1 MPSCGSCRALHRPL
15 SPRLRA
21 AVPGEWARGGT
32 SLGAPPPAC
41 PDPTRRAR
49 ARALCIKPSSSA
61 KVEEVGLPP
70 GWEAGG
76 NSAPV
81 VFRQRE
87 WVAGAGGGVRP
98 PTTGWA
104 LGRDSGAW
112 SPAQLLAP
120 DIGLTPSILPGGCG
134 KWSYSAVPRTWEEY
148 WVPLGSAH
156 PAEPELEFPEGPLP
170 VSGARWPQ
178 ASGRPSPGFSSASER
193 CWPAG
198 SPQGNGKKRRLSRI
212 KKDSNSLT
220 FPCTGLEAVTIGEIH
235 ENITLHCGN
244 ISGPRGLVTWCRND
258 SESVFLLSSSSSLP
272 PAQSRFSLVNA
283 SALHIEALN
292 LQDEGNYTCS
302 EVLNKTETRRFQV
315 WLQVAN
321 GPSQVEVNI
330 SSTGR
335 LPNGTLYAAKG
346 SQVDFSCSS
355 RSQPPPVI
363 EWWFQ
368 APDST
373 TELFGNNLTAS
384 CFTLLLMS
392 QNLQG
397 NYTCLAKNVL
407 SGRHRKVTTELLV
420 YWSPSLLS
428 EPMKTCFVGGSVTL
442 TCQVSGAYPPAKIMW
457 LRNLTQPKVV
467 IQPSGHHLITQ
478 SGQSSTLTIRN
489 CSQDLDEGYYV
500 CRAENAVG
508 VREVDI
514 WLSVKEPLN
523 IGGIVAT
530 VVSLLLLGLAI
541 ITGLLLYYS
550 PVFCWKV
557 GSTFRRQDMGDVM
570 VLVDSEEEEM
580 EEEEDAA
587 EEEEEEASEREESPI
602 EITKYGHIHRVTAL
616 VNGNVDQMGNGLQA
630 LQDDSSEQQSDIIQE
645 EDRPV

>member
-1 MPSCGSCRALHRPL
+1 MAAGVRASESWVLVCFGAL
-15 SPRLRA
+15 L
-21 AVPGEWARGGT
+21 AR
-32 SLGAPPPAC
+32 
-41 PDPTRRAR
+41 
-49 ARALCIKPSSSA
+49 
-61 KVEEVGLPP
+61 
-70 GWEAGG
+70 
-76 NSAPV
+76 
-81 VFRQRE
+81 
-87 WVAGAGGGVRP
+87 WVA
-98 PTTGWA
+98 
-104 LGRDSGAW
+104 
-112 SPAQLLAP
+112 
-120 DIGLTPSILPGGCG
+120 
-134 KWSYSAVPRTWEEY
+134 
-148 WVPLGSAH
+148 
-156 PAEPELEFPEGPLP
+156 
-170 VSGARWPQ
+170 
-178 ASGRPSPGFSSASER
+178 
-193 CWPAG
+193 
-198 SPQGNGKKRRLSRI
+198 
-212 KKDSNSLT
+212 
-220 FPCTGLEAVTIGEIH
+220 TGLEAGIIGEIH

-258 SESVFLLSSSSSLP
+258 SGSVFLLSSNSSLP

-283 SALHIEALN
+283 SSLHIEALN

-335 LPNGTLYAAKG
+335 LPNGTRYAAKG

-355 RSQPPPVI
+355 RSRPPPVV

-373 TELFGNNLTAS
+373 AELFGNNLTAS

-428 EPMKTCFVGGSVTL
+428 EPMKTCFVGGNVTL
-442 TCQVSGAYPPAKIMW
+442 TCQVSGAYPPAKILW
-457 LRNLTQPKVV
+457 LRNLTQPEVV
-467 IQPSGHHLITQ
+467 IQPSSHHLITQ

-489 CSQDLDEGYYV
+489 CSQDRDEGYYV

-508 VREVDI
+508 VREVDV

-541 ITGLLLYYS
+541 IAGLLLYYS
-550 PVFCWKV
+550 PVFCWNV
-557 GSTFRRQDMGDVM
+557 GSTLRRQDMGDVM

-616 VNGNVDQMGNGLQA
+616 VNGNVDQMGNGLEA

>member
-1 MPSCGSCRALHRPL
+1 MAAGVRASESWVLVCFGAL
-15 SPRLRA
+15 L
-21 AVPGEWARGGT
+21 AR
-32 SLGAPPPAC
+32 
-41 PDPTRRAR
+41 
-49 ARALCIKPSSSA
+49 
-61 KVEEVGLPP
+61 
-70 GWEAGG
+70 
-76 NSAPV
+76 
-81 VFRQRE
+81 
-87 WVAGAGGGVRP
+87 WVAA
-98 PTTGWA
+98 
-104 LGRDSGAW
+104 
-112 SPAQLLAP
+112 
-120 DIGLTPSILPGGCG
+120 
-134 KWSYSAVPRTWEEY
+134 
-148 WVPLGSAH
+148 
-156 PAEPELEFPEGPLP
+156 
-170 VSGARWPQ
+170 
-178 ASGRPSPGFSSASER
+178 
-193 CWPAG
+193 
-198 SPQGNGKKRRLSRI
+198 
-212 KKDSNSLT
+212 
-220 FPCTGLEAVTIGEIH
+220 GLEAVIIGEIH

-244 ISGPRGLVTWCRND
+244 ISGQRGLVTWCRND
-258 SESVFLLSSSSSLP
+258 SESVFLLSSNSSLP

-283 SALHIEALN
+283 SSLHIEALN

-302 EVLNKTETRRFQV
+302 EILNKTETRRFQV
-315 WLQVAN
+315 WLQVA
-321 GPSQVEVNI
+321 
-330 SSTGR
+330 T
-335 LPNGTLYAAKG
+335 
-346 SQVDFSCSS
+346 
-355 RSQPPPVI
+355 PPPS
-363 EWWFQ
+363 
-368 APDST
+368 APQCWAEVSPGLFSLQLNCRWAGGYPDPDFLW
-373 TELFGNNLTAS
+373 TEEPGGVVVGTSKLGVEMLSQSQLSDGKKFKCVGSHIVGPELGAS
-384 CFTLLLMS
+384 CVV
-392 QNLQG
+392 QI
-397 NYTCLAKNVL
+397 
-407 SGRHRKVTTELLV
+407 R
-420 YWSPSLLS
+420 SPSVLS
-428 EPMKTCFVGGSVTL
+428 EPMKTCFVGGNVTL

-530 VVSLLLLGLAI
+530 IVSLLLLGLAI

-550 PVFCWKV
+550 PLFCWKV

>member
-1 MPSCGSCRALHRPL
+1 MSTNALYPL
-15 SPRLRA
+15 
-21 AVPGEWARGGT
+21 
-32 SLGAPPPAC
+32 
-41 PDPTRRAR
+41 
-49 ARALCIKPSSSA
+49 K
-61 KVEEVGLPP
+61 KVPP
-70 GWEAGG
+70 GNPA
-76 NSAPV
+76 
-81 VFRQRE
+81 
-87 WVAGAGGGVRP
+87 
-98 PTTGWA
+98 
-104 LGRDSGAW
+104 
-112 SPAQLLAP
+112 SPE
-120 DIGLTPSILPGGCG
+120 PSQESELP
-134 KWSYSAVPRTWEEY
+134 SYKTKIIESIME
-148 WVPLGSAH
+148 
-156 PAEPELEFPEGPLP
+156 
-170 VSGARWPQ
+170 
-178 ASGRPSPGFSSASER
+178 
-193 CWPAG
+193 
-198 SPQGNGKKRRLSRI
+198 QGNGKKRRLSRI

-220 FPCTGLEAVTIGEIH
+220 FPCTGLEAVIIGEIH

-258 SESVFLLSSSSSLP
+258 SESVFLLSSNSSLP

-283 SALHIEALN
+283 SSLHIEALN

-355 RSQPPPVI
+355 RSQPPPMV

-420 YWSPSLLS
+420 YSPPPSAPQCWAEVSPGLFSLQLSCRWAGGYPDPDFLWTEEPGGVVVGTSKLGVEMLSQSQLSDGKKFKCVGSHIVGPELGASCVVQIRSPSLLS
-428 EPMKTCFVGGSVTL
+428 EPMKTCFVGGNVTL

-541 ITGLLLYYS
+541 IAGLLLYYS

-580 EEEEDAA
+580 EEEEEDAA

-645 EDRPV
+645 DRPV

>member
-1 MPSCGSCRALHRPL
+1 M
-15 SPRLRA
+15 
-21 AVPGEWARGGT
+21 E
-32 SLGAPPPAC
+32 
-41 PDPTRRAR
+41 
-49 ARALCIKPSSSA
+49 
-61 KVEEVGLPP
+61 
-70 GWEAGG
+70 
-76 NSAPV
+76 
-81 VFRQRE
+81 
-87 WVAGAGGGVRP
+87 
-98 PTTGWA
+98 
-104 LGRDSGAW
+104 AW
-112 SPAQLLAP
+112 SCNHWIA
-120 DIGLTPSILPGGCG
+120 
-134 KWSYSAVPRTWEEY
+134 R
-148 WVPLGSAH
+148 
-156 PAEPELEFPEGPLP
+156 EGD
-170 VSGARWPQ
+170 
-178 ASGRPSPGFSSASER
+178 
-193 CWPAG
+193 C
-198 SPQGNGKKRRLSRI
+198 KKRRLSRI

-220 FPCTGLEAVTIGEIH
+220 FPCTGLEAVIIGEIH

-258 SESVFLLSSSSSLP
+258 SESVFLLSSNSSLP

-283 SALHIEALN
+283 SSLHIEALN

-335 LPNGTLYAAKG
+335 LPNGTHYAAKG

-355 RSQPPPVI
+355 RSQPPPLV

-373 TELFGNNLTAS
+373 PELFGNNLTTS

-420 YWSPSLLS
+420 YSPPPSAPQCWAEVSPGLFSLQLNCRWAGGYPEPDFLWTEEPGGVVVGTSKLGVEMLSQSQLSDGKKFKCVGSHIVGPELGASCVVQIRSPSLLS
-428 EPMKTCFVGGSVTL
+428 EPMKTCLVGGNVTL
-442 TCQVSGAYPPAKIMW
+442 TCQVSGAYPPAKILW
-457 LRNLTQPKVV
+457 LRNLTQPEVV

-478 SGQSSTLTIRN
+478 SGQSSTLTIHN

-508 VREVDI
+508 VRELDV

-530 VVSLLLLGLAI
+530 VVSLLLLGLALI
-541 ITGLLLYYS
+541 AGLLFYYN

-570 VLVDSEEEEM
+570 VLVDSEEEDM

-587 EEEEEEASEREESPI
+587 EEEEEEASEREESPV